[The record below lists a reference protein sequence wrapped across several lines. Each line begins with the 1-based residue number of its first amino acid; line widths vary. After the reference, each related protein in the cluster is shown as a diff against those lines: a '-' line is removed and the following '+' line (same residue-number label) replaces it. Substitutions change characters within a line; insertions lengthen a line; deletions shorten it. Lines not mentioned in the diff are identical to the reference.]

1 MNRDYLLRQIAL
13 QRKYEKD
20 CLPGKPVKQVNL
32 SGEDFSGMDLSN
44 LNFSNMDLNGCNFRN
59 CILCHQDNRMDEQ
72 L

>member
-32 SGEDFSGMDLSN
+32 SGEDFSGLGTTFVPNSFLKN
-44 LNFSNMDLNGCNFRN
+44 KTSQKGEHKL
-59 CILCHQDNRMDEQ
+59 
-72 L
+72 